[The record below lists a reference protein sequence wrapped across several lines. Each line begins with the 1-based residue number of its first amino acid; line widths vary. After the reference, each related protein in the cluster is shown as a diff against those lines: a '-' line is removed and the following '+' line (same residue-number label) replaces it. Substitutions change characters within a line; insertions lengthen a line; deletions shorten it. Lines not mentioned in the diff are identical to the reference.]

1 MSLGRSTDQDQMF
14 EVFGRDQVERPLSHI
29 GSIVAPNQE
38 LAVARA
44 RMLYS
49 ERPWVELCVAPAS
62 AFMGCLKP
70 DQHGI
75 VGMA

>member
-1 MSLGRSTDQDQMF
+1 MSLGRSTENDEMF

-44 RMLYS
+44 RILYS
-49 ERPWVELCVAPAS
+49 ERVWVELCVAPANV
-62 AFMGCLKP
+62 FMGCLKP
-70 DQHGI
+70 DQRGI

>member
-44 RMLYS
+44 RILYS
-49 ERPWVELCVAPAS
+49 ERPWVELCVAPAK
-62 AFMGCLKP
+62 AFMGCLAP

>member
-1 MSLGRSTDQDQMF
+1 MSLGRSSEHDQMF
-14 EVFGRDQVERPLSHI
+14 EVFGRDQVERPLAHI

-49 ERPWVELCVAPAS
+49 ERPWVELCVAPAN
-62 AFMGCLKP
+62 AFMGCLEP

>member
-1 MSLGRSTDQDQMF
+1 MALGRFTEQDQMF
-14 EVFGRDQVERPLSHI
+14 EVFGRDQVERPLAHI

-49 ERPWVELCVAPAS
+49 ERPWVELCVAPAD

>member
-1 MSLGRSTDQDQMF
+1 MSLGRSSDQDAMF

-49 ERPWVELCVAPAS
+49 ERPWVELCVAPADV
-62 AFMGCLKP
+62 FMGCLKP

>member
-44 RMLYS
+44 RILYS
-49 ERPWVELCVAPAS
+49 ERPWVELCVAPANQ
-62 AFMGCLKP
+62 FMGCLKP
-70 DQHGI
+70 GQRGI

>member
-1 MSLGRSTDQDQMF
+1 MF
-14 EVFGRDQVERPLSHI
+14 EVFGRDQVERPLAHI

-49 ERPWVELCVAPAS
+49 ERPWIELCVAPA
-62 AFMGCLKP
+62 AVFMGCLTP
-70 DQHGI
+70 DSHGI
-75 VGMA
+75 VGLA

>member
-1 MSLGRSTDQDQMF
+1 MPLGRSTERDQMF

-44 RMLYS
+44 RILYS
-49 ERPWVELCVAPAS
+49 ERHWVELSVAPAA
-62 AFMGCLKP
+62 AFTDCLRP
-70 DQHGI
+70 RTSGG
-75 VGMA
+75 VGLA

>member
-1 MSLGRSTDQDQMF
+1 MALGRSSEKDQMF

-44 RMLYS
+44 RFLYS
-49 ERPWVELCVAPAS
+49 EREWVELSVAPAS
-62 AFMGCLKP
+62 AFMGCLSAE
-70 DQHGI
+70 QNGEL
-75 VGMA
+75 GMA